1 VAQYGDNGTNEESF
15 AKNVEPTHVLDVKD
29 PGMEI
34 IFVVP
39 ETSLVCGDSFSGRM
53 CASVQNAKYALRK
66 MVDVHI

>member
-1 VAQYGDNGTNEESF
+1 MVQSSDNEMNVESF
-15 AKNVEPTHVLDVKD
+15 AKNVEPTHVLDAKN

-39 ETSLVCGDSFSGRM
+39 ETSLVCGDSFFGRM
-53 CASVQNAKYALRK
+53 CASVQNAKYALRR

>member
-1 VAQYGDNGTNEESF
+1 MAQLSDKETYEELF

-66 MVDVHI
+66 MADVHI